1 MTGSTRHTEAR
12 SLWKYTAEPGPS
24 LRMLETDL
32 SADVAIIGGGYS
44 GLSAAHAL
52 QQRGIEPV
60 VLEARI
66 VGWGA
71 SGRNGGVVSAKY
83 RLSFPAMAKAYG
95 LETARCM
102 HAIAHESLDA
112 VEELI
117 ADLAIPRPQFER
129 TGNMRCAHTQ
139 RALDALIAEAH
150 WLRSELK
157 DDSCSVLS
165 RAELAAELGS
175 DAFVGGVLHRQ
186 AGTIHPLN
194 YVRGM
199 AAGLTARKVQ
209 IFENSPVIRLLREPA
224 GVVVETPGA
233 RVRARQVLI
242 ATEAY
247 SELSAATGQVN
258 RNVIPFRSAIIAT
271 ERMPAHLQAK
281 LLTARRG
288 YSETRRMMKWF
299 RKVDGRFVFGGRGA
313 FGQQDTASSFESLR
327 RAMTTLFPD
336 LEGLAIEFQW
346 SGLVGM
352 TFNQLPRVGRID
364 DRTYA
369 AFGYNGVGIAMAT
382 LLGRYAGRLMTGESP
397 ELGLL
402 DASRQKPVPFHS
414 LRTPGV
420 RMVAGWYQMLDALGR
435 CA

>member
-1 MTGSTRHTEAR
+1 MSGAKGLADAR
-12 SLWKYTAEPGPS
+12 SLWKSTAEPGPA
-24 LRMLETDL
+24 LPMLETDL
-32 SADVAIIGGGYS
+32 STEVVIVGGGYT

-52 QQRGIEPV
+52 QRRGIEAV
-60 VLEARI
+60 VLEARS

-71 SGRNGGVVSAKY
+71 SGRNGGAVLGKFRV
-83 RLSFPAMAKAYG
+83 SFPAIARSHG
-95 LETARCM
+95 LETARRM
-102 HAIAHESLDA
+102 HNIAHESLDV

-117 ADLAIPRPQFER
+117 ADLGVPAAQFER
-129 TGNMRCAHTQ
+129 NGNLRCAHTQ
-139 RALDALIAEAH
+139 RALDAIVAEAD

-157 DDSCSVLS
+157 DDSCCVLS
-165 RAELAAELGS
+165 RAELARELGS
-175 DAFVGGVLHRQ
+175 DAFVGGVLNRL

-194 YVRGM
+194 YVRGI
-199 AAGLTARKVQ
+199 AAGLVARKVP
-209 IFENSPVIRLLREPA
+209 IFENSPVTGILREPA

-242 ATEAY
+242 ATDAY
-247 SELSAATGQVN
+247 SELTSATGPVS
-258 RNVIPFRSAIIAT
+258 RSIIPFRSAIIAT
-271 ERMPAHLQAK
+271 ERMPPHLQAK

-313 FGQQDTASSFESLR
+313 FGREDTASSFEALR
-327 RAMTTLFPD
+327 RAMTTLFPE
-336 LEGLAIEFQW
+336 LEGLAIDFQW

-352 TFNQLPRVGRID
+352 TLNQLPHVGRID
-364 DRTYA
+364 DRTCVS
-369 AFGYNGVGIAMAT
+369 FGYNGVGIAMAT
-382 LLGRYAGRLMTGESP
+382 QLGQYAGSLMAGESP
-397 ELGLL
+397 QLALL

-435 CA
+435 

>member
-1 MTGSTRHTEAR
+1 MSGPKGLADAR
-12 SLWKYTAEPGPS
+12 SLWKSTAEPGPA
-24 LRMLETDL
+24 LPMLETDL
-32 SADVAIIGGGYS
+32 STEVVVVGGGYT

-52 QQRGIEPV
+52 QRRGIEAV
-60 VLEARI
+60 VLEARA

-71 SGRNGGVVSAKY
+71 SGRNGGAVLGKFRV
-83 RLSFPAMAKAYG
+83 SFPAIARSHG
-95 LETARCM
+95 LETARRM
-102 HAIAHESLDA
+102 HGIAHESLDA

-117 ADLAIPRPQFER
+117 ADLGVPAAQFER
-129 TGNMRCAHTQ
+129 NGNLRCAHTQ
-139 RALDALIAEAH
+139 RALEAIVAEAD

-157 DDSCSVLS
+157 DDSCCVLS
-165 RAELAAELGS
+165 RAELARELGS
-175 DAFVGGVLHRQ
+175 DAFVGGVLNRL

-199 AAGLTARKVQ
+199 AAGLVARQVP
-209 IFENSPVIRLLREPA
+209 IFENSPVTRILREPA

-242 ATEAY
+242 ATDAY
-247 SELSAATGQVN
+247 SELTSATSPVS
-258 RNVIPFRSAIIAT
+258 RSIIPFRTAIIAT
-271 ERMPAHLQAK
+271 QRMPLHLQAK

-313 FGQQDTASSFESLR
+313 FGREDTASSFDALR
-327 RAMTTLFPD
+327 RAMTTLFPE
-336 LEGLAIEFQW
+336 LEGLAIDFQW

-352 TFNQLPRVGRID
+352 TLNQLPHVGRID
-364 DRTYA
+364 DRTCVS
-369 AFGYNGVGIAMAT
+369 FGYNGVGIAMAT
-382 LLGRYAGRLMTGESP
+382 LLGRYAGRLMAGESP
-397 ELGLL
+397 QLALL
-402 DASRQKPVPFHS
+402 DASRHKPVPFHS

-435 CA
+435 